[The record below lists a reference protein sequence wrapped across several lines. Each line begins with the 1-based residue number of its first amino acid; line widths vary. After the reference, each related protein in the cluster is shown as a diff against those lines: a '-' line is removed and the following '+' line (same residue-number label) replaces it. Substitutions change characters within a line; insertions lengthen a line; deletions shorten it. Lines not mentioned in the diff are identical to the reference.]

1 MTKLALVATASL
13 MCLTALPTGA
23 RAAGPGFCADYSR
36 AAVRQFELARSLPGC
51 LGGGSAR
58 WNPDSQIH
66 YGWCL
71 NVPPGAAV
79 SEREIRTRTIANCR
93 RRAGY

>member
-1 MTKLALVATASL
+1 MTRLTVVAVASVMGLVALSTKAN
-13 MCLTALPTGA
+13 
-23 RAAGPGFCADYSR
+23 AAGPGFCADYSR
-36 AAVRQFELARSLPGC
+36 AAVRQFELARSIPGC

-58 WNPDSQIH
+58 WNPDYQVH

-79 SEREIRTRTIANCR
+79 SERAIRSREIAVCR
-93 RRAGY
+93 RRVGY

>member
-1 MTKLALVATASL
+1 VTKFTLVAVASL
-13 MCLTALPTGA
+13 ACLTTLATSA
-23 RAAGPGFCADYSR
+23 SAAPPGFCADYSR
-36 AAVRQFELARSLPGC
+36 GAVRQFELARAIPGC

-58 WNPDSQIH
+58 WNPDFQVH

-71 NVPPGAAV
+71 NVAPGAAF
-79 SEREIRTRTIANCR
+79 SERAIRSRGIADCR